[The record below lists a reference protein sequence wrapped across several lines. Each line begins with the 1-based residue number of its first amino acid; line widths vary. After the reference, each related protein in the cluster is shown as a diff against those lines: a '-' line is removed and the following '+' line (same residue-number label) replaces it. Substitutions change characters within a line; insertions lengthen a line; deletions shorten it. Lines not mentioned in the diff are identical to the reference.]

1 MQNFEIAA
9 LREQAEKING
19 NTILVIVEDN
29 LIKRFGNLLY
39 PSMLWVDA
47 TPNDDL
53 NFAQGLPNVVIFPSS
68 PETAKIWGNRGVGK
82 VINYYLSNPQSLI
95 DKWLTDTAEEEK
107 KYNKILKE
115 EIAFLTQNL

>member
-9 LREQAEKING
+9 LRRQAEKING

-53 NFAQGLPNVVIFPSS
+53 NFAEGLHKVVIFPSS
-68 PETAKIWGNRGVGK
+68 QESANQWHKRGVGK
-82 VINYYLSNPQSLI
+82 VLSRYFPNTQSLI
-95 DKWLTDTAEEEK
+95 QKWLEDTAEEEK
-107 KYNKILKE
+107 KHKEILKK
-115 EIAFLTQNL
+115 EITFLTLNY